1 MLLLSDSLTL
11 HTSSLVILLAVA
23 FLGGLVLNMWRSDVD
38 VTAKH
43 FMLLISAT
51 TALLAIAFVVQKE
64 SDVWRNGVYTFISLQ
79 MLYGPFLYLYTRYQC
94 DLRYRWEPIQWLH
107 FLPALLFALL
117 WLVQQPIDSQSVF
130 YFDCEHIDCTE
141 LQKHRFWH
149 KVAAWVSIF
158 SYTFISLRWLHPH
171 RENIKAR
178 FSTLDGIDLRWLQS
192 AAWSLLAL
200 TVIAIF
206 ADLSREF
213 GLRHTIR
220 GGHLQALGPFISI
233 FLFAKY
239 GIYQKKVYSD
249 ADIASDLSR
258 GANGIEDSRLINDA
272 NLRLGDAKGINESNL
287 DVAFKL
293 ALTQSSKHNI
303 ACEVNQETNTSRDT
317 LKTNSQTIASQSPA
331 NLASASQIN
340 KKKYQTSSLT
350 ESCASILWQQ
360 LQDVMHREQPY
371 LEPGLKISSLATRL
385 DVSVNHLSETINGY
399 AKLSFYDYINAL
411 RIEEASRLL
420 LSHQQSHLSVTD
432 IGYQAGFNSS
442 STFYTHFKKST
453 GCTPRQY
460 REQQGAIA
468 GSVGS

>member
-1 MLLLSDSLTL
+1 MLLLSDTLTL

-38 VTAKH
+38 ITAKH

-64 SDVWRNGVYTFISLQ
+64 REVGRDRVYTLISLQ

-94 DLRYRWEPIQWLH
+94 DPQYRWEPKQWLH
-107 FLPALLFALL
+107 FLPAVLFAFL
-117 WLVQQPIDSQSVF
+117 WLVQQPLDSQSVF
-130 YFDCEHIDCTE
+130 YFDCKHIDCTE

-213 GLRHTIR
+213 GIRHTIR

-239 GIYQKKVYSD
+239 GIYQKKVYCD
-249 ADIASDLSR
+249 ADIASDLFTD
-258 GANGIEDSRLINDA
+258 AIGIEGSSRINDV
-272 NLRLGDAKGINESNL
+272 NLRLSDAKENNDSNL
-287 DVAFKL
+287 DVAL
-293 ALTQSSKHNI
+293 EQALTKSSKQNI
-303 ACEVNQETNTSRDT
+303 V
-317 LKTNSQTIASQSPA
+317 SQASV

-360 LQDVMHREQPY
+360 LQDVMQREQPY

-420 LSHQQSHLSVTD
+420 LSNQQTHLSVTD

-460 REQQGAIA
+460 REQQGAIE
-468 GSVGS
+468 GSVGN

>member
-1 MLLLSDSLTL
+1 LSPFNHEWCTYY
-11 HTSSLVILLAVA
+11 
-23 FLGGLVLNMWRSDVD
+23 LNS
-38 VTAKH
+38 
-43 FMLLISAT
+43 
-51 TALLAIAFVVQKE
+51 
-64 SDVWRNGVYTFISLQ
+64 G
-79 MLYGPFLYLYTRYQC
+79 
-94 DLRYRWEPIQWLH
+94 
-107 FLPALLFALL
+107 
-117 WLVQQPIDSQSVF
+117 VQQPLDPQSVF
-130 YFDCEHIDCTE
+130 YFDCAHIDCTE

-192 AAWSLLAL
+192 AAWSLLTL

-249 ADIASDLSR
+249 ADIAR
-258 GANGIEDSRLINDA
+258 EEGCEDNS
-272 NLRLGDAKGINESNL
+272 SQ
-287 DVAFKL
+287 DV
-293 ALTQSSKHNI
+293 
-303 ACEVNQETNTSRDT
+303 
-317 LKTNSQTIASQSPA
+317 LKPNSQTNVNHVRA
-331 NLASASQIN
+331 NQTD

-360 LQDVMHREQPY
+360 LQDVMQQEQPY

-385 DVSVNHLSETINGY
+385 NVSVNHLSETINGY

-420 LSHQQSHLSVTD
+420 LSHLESHLSVTD

-460 REQQGAIA
+460 REQHGATT
-468 GSVGS
+468 GSADS